1 MSRDRIE
8 ELGDDCPEFQNLL
21 RGVGRELIATLGF
34 RVVGIAGWVLGAAL
48 GDWTG
53 YAFMA
58 LGFIIVWR
66 WYIRADG
73 TG

>member
-8 ELGDDCPEFQNLL
+8 ELGDDRPEFQNPF
-21 RGVGRELIATLGF
+21 RGVGCEFIATLGF
-34 RVVGIAGWVLGAAL
+34 WVVGIAGWVLGAAL

-66 WYIRADG
+66 WYVRADG